1 MALNKEGSVDLLA
14 IDDEAKRR
22 WNIEVLRPA
31 VRILLGVHGAQE
43 CSIKDAEFFSRLSS
57 RGFQIRF
64 DELLQ
69 RDLLVVEPSAV
80 DRRRKVVTLTA
91 KGKAMIALL
100 IGDAKPT
107 TLAVGEDAALL
118 DDGAV
123 QLQSPPT
130 DGTDDP
136 EPKGRPVRLR

>member
-1 MALNKEGSVDLLA
+1 MNKNGAVDLLA

-22 WNIEVLRPA
+22 WNIEVLRPS
-31 VRILLGVHGAQE
+31 VRILLGVHVAQE
-43 CSIKDAEFFSRLSS
+43 CSIKDAEFFSRLSN

-80 DRRRKVVTLTA
+80 DRRRKVVSLTP
-91 KGKAMIALL
+91 KGKSMIALL

-107 TLAVGEDAALL
+107 TLSAGDGAALQG
-118 DDGAV
+118 DGAL
-123 QLQSPPT
+123 QLQSPPL
-130 DGTDDP
+130 DDA
-136 EPKGRPVRLR
+136 EDAKLTSRPVRLR